1 MSKISPEVLI
11 YIQTIKNYLAKDEV
25 SKQYFIGESDEDFFF
40 KHLIEISQKNFESSG
55 EAMLSREQFELL
67 RKTLIAVII
76 SKKDIP
82 EDPIEKIFIDMG
94 GFGKFCLN

>member
-1 MSKISPEVLI
+1 MNKIPPEVLI
-11 YIQTIKNYLAKDEV
+11 YIQTIKNYLAKDEE

-67 RKTLIAVII
+67 RKTLVAILIT
-76 SKKDIP
+76 KKDIP
-82 EDPIEKIFIDMG
+82 EDPMDKIFFDIG